1 MKVFEIQKEFGLDS
15 LIQTQRSEPKITNQQ
30 ILVKMSAASL
40 NFRDLMT
47 VTGTYNPKQKLPLI
61 PLSDGV
67 GEVVAVGQDVT
78 RVKIGDRVATI
89 FAQKWLAGE
98 PTRVKLASTL
108 GGPFDGTLTEYMA
121 LSEDGVVVVPSHLS
135 DEEAACLPCAGVTA
149 WNAIISHGGLKAGDT
164 VLLEGTGGVSI
175 FALQFAKMVG
185 ARVII
190 TSSSDEK
197 LERARALGADE
208 TINYKTNPNWDKQAR
223 DLTGGLGVDH
233 VVEVGGANT
242 FEKALR
248 SVRFAGHISVI
259 GILSGPSSHV
269 NLVPML
275 MQNLRVQG
283 IIVGSRETFE
293 EMNRAVSLHKM
304 KPVIDKVFSFD
315 QTREAFDMMASGSH
329 FGKICIKF

>member
-1 MKVFEIQKEFGLDS
+1 MKVFEIQNQFGLDS
-15 LIQTQRSEPKITNQQ
+15 LTQTERPEPEITNHQ
-30 ILVKMSAASL
+30 ILIKMRTVSL

-47 VTGTYNPKQKLPLI
+47 VTGIYNPKQRLPLI

-67 GEVVAVGQDVT
+67 GEVVAIGKNVT
-78 RVKIGDRVATI
+78 RVKVGDRVATI
-89 FAQKWLAGE
+89 FAQKWLAGP
-98 PTRVKLASTL
+98 PTKTKLNSTL

-121 LSEDGVVVVPSHLS
+121 LNEDGVVTLPTHLT
-135 DEEAACLPCAGVTA
+135 DEEAATLPCAGVTA
-149 WNAIISHGGLKAGDT
+149 WNAIISHGQLKAGDT
-164 VLLEGTGGVSI
+164 ILLQGTGGVSI

-197 LERARALGADE
+197 LARARSLGADE
-208 TINYKTNPNWDKQAR
+208 TINYVSTPNWDKQVR
-223 DLTGGLGVDH
+223 ELTSGNGADH

-248 SVRFAGHISVI
+248 SVRFDGQVSVI
-259 GILSGPSSHV
+259 GILSGAAPQIS
-269 NLVPML
+269 LVPIL

-293 EMNRAVSLHKM
+293 DMNRAISLHKM
-304 KPVIDKVFSFD
+304 RPVVDKVFSFE
-315 QTREAFDMMASGSH
+315 QTKEAFELMSRGGH
-329 FGKICIKF
+329 FGKIVIKF